1 MRTLACGVRL
11 NCPYFRTPANGLPV
25 FYRWAESQREEATTL
40 FQRPKLL
47 AYTNQKPPVPVLA
60 AAYAWGLIRDHPFID
75 GNKRTAFL
83 VATAFCEAN
92 GYKFQAP
99 EGEPAIIFQAAT
111 AGEIQEPGLT
121 AWFRR
126 HTKRA
131 K

>member
-1 MRTLACGVRL
+1 MAIAMHELALLEGGGGE
-11 NCPYFRTPANGLPV
+11 GLRDAGLV
-25 FYRWAESQREEATTL
+25 ESAIT
-40 FQRPKLL
+40 RPHQLL
-47 AYTNQKPPVPVLA
+47 AYSNQKPPVPVLA
-60 AAYAWGLIRDHPFID
+60 AAYAWGLIPDHPFID

-83 VATAFCEAN
+83 VATAFCEAD

-99 EGEPAIIFQAAT
+99 EGEPAIIFQAAA

-126 HTKRA
+126 HTKHA